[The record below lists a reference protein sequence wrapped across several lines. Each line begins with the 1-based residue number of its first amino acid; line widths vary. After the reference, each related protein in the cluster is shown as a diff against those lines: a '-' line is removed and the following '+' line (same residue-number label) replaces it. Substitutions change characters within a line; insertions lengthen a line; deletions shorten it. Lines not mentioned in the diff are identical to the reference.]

1 MKNIIDASVE
11 FYYQGERYSPAAT
24 IELDP
29 YINREG
35 GLPQLQQ
42 ILAKLNHIDLMS
54 YQYEVMLGED
64 VQINNAQGL
73 VANFVTEGRLDE
85 AGFIQAWHEQKMFDQ
100 LQAIAQQHLG
110 IADLGENPELKDALA
125 AAFTLGKET
134 R

>member
-11 FYYQGERYSPAAT
+11 FYYQGELYTPAAT

-35 GLPQLQQ
+35 GLPQLHQ

-54 YQYEVMLGED
+54 YQYEIMLGED
-64 VQINNAQGL
+64 VLITHAQGL
-73 VANFVTEGRLDE
+73 VADFVAEGRLDE
-85 AGFIQAWHEQKMFDQ
+85 AGFVQAWHEQKMVEQ

-110 IADLGENPELKDALA
+110 IADLAKNPELKNALA
-125 AAFTLGKET
+125 AAFKLGQKT
-134 R
+134 D